1 MTVTRGGR
9 AGLSCCALTVVAASL
24 TACGGQPSPTS
35 RQAGTQAPARA
46 APPGAVARLSLRRQ
60 VGELLILSFHGG
72 RAPAYVRAILRDG
85 TAGGTILFGDN
96 VQSASQLR
104 ALTRALQRAAG
115 GSALIAVD
123 QEGGRIRIVPFS
135 APAVGQPQLA
145 TAARAAAAARD
156 AASDLRGLGINV
168 NLAPVADVP
177 SSAAVV
183 IRDRAFPGDA
193 ASVAELVRAAAR
205 AYAGSRV
212 AATAKHFPGFGAAG
226 VNTDLSPVTIDR
238 SAARL
243 RGEDLAPFRAAVD
256 AGVPIVMASH
266 ALYPALDRRRIASQ
280 SMPVLDGILR
290 RELRFTGVVMTD
302 SIEAVAVRRRSS
314 VQTAAVRSVTAG
326 ADIVLMTGPGSFRL
340 IYPRLLAEARRSP
353 AFRRRVRAAAA
364 RVLEL
369 KRKLGLPA
377 PA

>member
-1 MTVTRGGR
+1 
-9 AGLSCCALTVVAASL
+9 
-24 TACGGQPSPTS
+24 
-35 RQAGTQAPARA
+35 
-46 APPGAVARLSLRRQ
+46 VARLTLRRQ

-96 VQSASQLR
+96 VQTAAQLR
-104 ALTRALQRAAG
+104 ALTRTLQRAAG
-115 GSALIAVD
+115 GRALIAVD

-135 APAVGQPQLA
+135 APAAGQPQLA
-145 TAARAAAAARD
+145 TTARAAAAARD
-156 AASDLRGLGINV
+156 AASDLRALGINV

-177 SSAAVV
+177 SSAAAV

-193 ASVAELVRAAAR
+193 ARVAGLVRAAAR

-212 AATAKHFPGFGAAG
+212 ATTAKHFPGFGAAG
-226 VNTDLSPVTIDR
+226 VNTDLGPVTIDR

-280 SMPVLDGILR
+280 SAAVLDGILR
-290 RELRFTGVVMTD
+290 SELRFTGVVMTD
-302 SIEAVAVRRRSS
+302 SIEAAAVRRRSS

-369 KRKLGLPA
+369 KRQLGLPP
-377 PA
+377 PAKR

>member
-1 MTVTRGGR
+1 
-9 AGLSCCALTVVAASL
+9 
-24 TACGGQPSPTS
+24 
-35 RQAGTQAPARA
+35 
-46 APPGAVARLSLRRQ
+46 VARLSLRRQ

>member
-1 MTVTRGGR
+1 VD
-9 AGLSCCALTVVAASL
+9 
-24 TACGGQPSPTS
+24 
-35 RQAGTQAPARA
+35 
-46 APPGAVARLSLRRQ
+46 RLSLRRQ

-72 RAPAYVRAILRDG
+72 RAPAYVRAILRNG
-85 TAGGTILFGDN
+85 AAGGAILFGDN
-96 VQSASQLR
+96 VQTASQLR

-115 GSALIAVD
+115 RRALIAVD

-135 APAVGQPQLA
+135 APAPGEPQLA
-145 TAARAAAAARD
+145 TAARAAGAGRD
-156 AASDLRGLGINV
+156 AASDLRTLGVNV

-177 SSAAVV
+177 SSASAVV
-183 IRDRAFPGDA
+183 RDRAFPGDA
-193 ASVAELVRAAAR
+193 ATVAAVVRAAVG

-212 AATAKHFPGFGAAG
+212 APTAKHFPGFGAAG
-226 VNTDLSPVTIDR
+226 VNTDLGPVTIDR
-238 SAARL
+238 SAQRL
-243 RGEDLAPFRAAVD
+243 RGEDLAPFRAAIG

-280 SMPVLDGILR
+280 SAPVLELMLR
-290 RELRFTGVVMTD
+290 RELGFTGVVMTD
-302 SIEAVAVRRRSS
+302 SIEAAAVRRRSS

-369 KRKLGLPA
+369 KRKLRLPP